1 MNSQRSAAHAPSRQE
16 GRSAAR
22 PRGCPSWC
30 VQAHG
35 TLRGE
40 EDATHI
46 SGELLVRGKSLRL
59 CSTTDPTTLGAEGP
73 YVLVDSDEYTL
84 HEADALI
91 DALTQLVDEG
101 MGLTRREG
109 V

>member
-1 MNSQRSAAHAPSRQE
+1 M
-16 GRSAAR
+16 
-22 PRGCPSWC
+22 
-30 VQAHG
+30 
-35 TLRGE
+35 
-40 EDATHI
+40 
-46 SGELLVRGKSLRL
+46 RL
-59 CSTTDPTTLGAEGP
+59 CSTTDPATLQAEGP

-109 V
+109 A

>member
-1 MNSQRSAAHAPSRQE
+1 MSPAIHLPPGRPAH
-16 GRSAAR
+16 
-22 PRGCPSWC
+22 CPPWC
-30 VQAHG
+30 VQPHG
-35 TLRGE
+35 TLQGE
-40 EDATHI
+40 EEHTHV

-59 CSTTDPTTLGAEGP
+59 CSTTDPATLRAEGP

-109 V
+109 A

>member
-1 MNSQRSAAHAPSRQE
+1 MSPAIHLPPGRPAH
-16 GRSAAR
+16 
-22 PRGCPSWC
+22 CPPWC
-30 VQAHG
+30 VQPHG
-35 TLRGE
+35 TLQGE
-40 EDATHI
+40 DEHTHV

-59 CSTTDPTTLGAEGP
+59 CSTTDPATLRAEGP

-101 MGLTRREG
+101 MGVTRREG
-109 V
+109 A